1 MWLGSEFGRFLVNN
15 DNDYCYECFL
25 SQQLLDNTTE
35 LERQLFDRP
44 FSQFRDSLTPLM
56 QLKTGE
62 WTVDRAIEYLNEL
75 KEKGYVYNS
84 EYGI

>member
-1 MWLGSEFGRFLVNN
+1 MFFVATVIRQYNGI
-15 DNDYCYECFL
+15 
-25 SQQLLDNTTE
+25 
-35 LERQLFDRP
+35 ERQLFDRP
-44 FSQFRDSLTPLM
+44 FSPFRDSLTPLM